1 MTKDNIMNKTTPYCF
16 DTVLYPFKI
25 YVIVNKT
32 PDIIAKYFKEYSG
45 EDVIFTKDDGTNRMD
60 AFTMSVISKDDND
73 YGALLFF
80 RSKQSMTPGLIAHEA
95 SHATK
100 MLFEHIGADMREHE
114 PFEYV
119 LEFIVNNCYKIK
131 TNTI

>member
-1 MTKDNIMNKTTPYCF
+1 MNKVTPYCF
-16 DTVLYPFKI
+16 DPVIYPFKI
-25 YVIVNKT
+25 YVIINKT
-32 PDIIAKYFKEYSG
+32 PHIISEYFKEYSG
-45 EDVIFTKDDGTNRMD
+45 ANVVFTETDGTNRMD
-60 AFTMSVISKDDND
+60 AFTMTVMTKDDSS

-80 RSKQSMTPGLIAHEA
+80 RNKQSMTPGLIAHEA

-119 LEFIVNNCYKIK
+119 LEFIVNNCYKLK
-131 TNTI
+131 RS